1 MDQLQINS
9 LVAAIQT
16 TVPDVV
22 TEWNT
27 KKLPQFESLVE
38 QSFRQYFEGRQ
49 TQEKT
54 KLVAP
59 ILDVVF
65 ARLMKTQLTDF
76 VIDEGVGRDYC
87 YGITPLESKITLGQG
102 NGWVGNGYAKTP
114 WHILMKFSMDDDGHI
129 NEMFATLVNLDQC
142 KSKWTA
148 PDTSSNFSGLTFLT
162 EDADQLI
169 PIIGTVKHNSKY
181 LKPILVEKTVV
192 NQQLI
197 TPENPV

>member
-1 MDQLQINS
+1 MDQQQING

-16 TVPDVV
+16 TVPGMV

-27 KKLPQFESLVE
+27 KKLPQFENLVE
-38 QSFRQYFEGRQ
+38 QTFRQYFEGRQ

-87 YGITPLESKITLGQG
+87 YGTTPLESKITLGQG

-129 NEMFATLVNLDQC
+129 GEMFATLVDLDQC
-142 KSKWTA
+142 QSKWTA

-162 EDADQLI
+162 EDADQLT

-181 LKPILVEKTVV
+181 LKPILAKK
-192 NQQLI
+192 NS
-197 TPENPV
+197 

>member
-1 MDQLQINS
+1 MDQQQINS
-9 LVAAIQT
+9 LVAAVKA
-16 TVPDVV
+16 TVPGVV

-65 ARLMKTQLTDF
+65 ARSMKALLQDF
-76 VIDEGVGRDYC
+76 VIDEGVGRDYR
-87 YGITPLESKITLGQG
+87 YGTTPLESKITLGQG

-114 WHILMKFSMDDDGHI
+114 WHILMKFNMDEDGHI

-142 KSKWTA
+142 ESKWTA
-148 PDTSSNFSGLTFLT
+148 PDTNSNFSGLTFLV
-162 EDADQLI
+162 EDSAKLI

-192 NQQLI
+192 NQQLT
-197 TPENPV
+197 TP